1 MLLPII
7 KVARSGNWDK
17 EFAPHDA
24 GCYPC
29 LNGQAYEKE
38 SDAQMPVE
46 ECGNILI
53 MTAVLCN
60 TLGNNDFARG
70 KRGFVEKNG
79 RNISLKTVMTPATN
93 YALMILQ
100 GSGRITVI

>member
-60 TLGNNDFARG
+60 TLGNNDFA
-70 KRGFVEKNG
+70 EENEDLLKNG